1 MDKLVSGIKNIKIY
15 DNTLFHL
22 DEVNEKYDEYLKIL
36 MDLEPRKLKCFLEYI
51 KRNEIINNHETELED
66 RFLLELYQMTKRK
79 DSIDI
84 MMKHYEDGDITKE
97 ELKKIHRIVIKGSSD
112 DKPEN
117 YNYRKDNEKWVGF
130 FGTNGEKNIQ
140 YMPPDYKELDELIT
154 YTLDY
159 LNENNTN
166 FDNLFLKPLIVHA
179 LIAYLQPFGN
189 GNTRVARV
197 IQHGKICKSTNEL
210 YNTNFQYPTLYLS
223 ERYLLTRAQYRG
235 LIKDISIEKDNDSW
249 NRWFKYNLNL
259 IGEQLNYITNE
270 ASYYRNSL

>member
-1 MDKLVSGIKNIKIY
+1 M
-15 DNTLFHL
+15 
-22 DEVNEKYDEYLKIL
+22 
-36 MDLEPRKLKCFLEYI
+36 
-51 KRNEIINNHETELED
+51 
-66 RFLLELYQMTKRK
+66 
-79 DSIDI
+79 
-84 MMKHYEDGDITKE
+84 
-97 ELKKIHRIVIKGSSD
+97 
-112 DKPEN
+112 
-117 YNYRKDNEKWVGF
+117 GF
-130 FGTNGEKNIQ
+130 FGTDGKQNIQ

-210 YNTNFQYPTLYLS
+210 YNANFEYPTLYLS
-223 ERYLLTRAQYRG
+223 ERYLLTRGQYRN

-259 IGEQLNYITNE
+259 LGEQLNYITNE
-270 ASYYRNSL
+270 ASYYRNSI